1 MSNFTKKSQCPGKRD
16 LHPDGTAT
24 DRPWTTP
31 DRRHAGANGS
41 LGAPQAARPDAIVRL
56 EDLALRFGSKQ
67 RARGWTDPGHPKA
80 QGFQVR
86 RKSKTLRMSRAVD
99 QAVKTA

>member
-41 LGAPQAARPDAIVRL
+41 LGAPQARPDAIVRL
-56 EDLALRFGSKQ
+56 EDLALRNRG
-67 RARGWTDPGHPKA
+67 RADGLTQATQKPRAFRCVANP
-80 QGFQVR
+80 R
-86 RKSKTLRMSRAVD
+86 R
-99 QAVKTA
+99 